1 MGKVPVHTI
10 LQCEREKLF
19 LEEKYYKS
27 MPLEISVLAKSVLDI
42 SDIITAQ
49 SFIAHTMEYLVA
61 ADKYE
66 SSSSFKKDD

>member
-1 MGKVPVHTI
+1 
-10 LQCEREKLF
+10 
-19 LEEKYYKS
+19 
-27 MPLEISVLAKSVLDI
+27 MPLEISVLAKNVLDI

-49 SFIAHTMEYLVA
+49 GFIAHTMESLVA

>member
-1 MGKVPVHTI
+1 
-10 LQCEREKLF
+10 
-19 LEEKYYKS
+19 

-66 SSSSFKKDD
+66 SSPSFKKDD